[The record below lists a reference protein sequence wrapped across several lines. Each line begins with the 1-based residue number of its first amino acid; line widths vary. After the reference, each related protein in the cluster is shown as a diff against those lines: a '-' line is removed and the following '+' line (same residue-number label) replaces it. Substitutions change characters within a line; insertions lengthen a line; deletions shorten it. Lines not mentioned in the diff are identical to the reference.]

1 MKSKSVK
8 KKSVKKKE
16 LKSKK
21 NKVVAEEEN
30 QVTENES
37 KDDELPAEHFKGLK
51 DALETSDIGKPVTL
65 KEFKKMAKKWS
76 TK

>member
-1 MKSKSVK
+1 M
-8 KKSVKKKE
+8 
-16 LKSKK
+16 
-21 NKVVAEEEN
+21 
-30 QVTENES
+30 TENES